1 MSASDFA
8 GNISGF
14 YPRKEVTMKKI
25 SILALGVLV
34 LGLVIWGVPLKEGFS
49 RERERITRAVAVL
62 HPTKGNSVRGI
73 VTFTKEKGGI
83 MVVADIEGLTPGKH
97 GFHIHEYGDCSAP
110 DGTSAGGHFNPE
122 GKPHGAPTS
131 QNRHVGDLG
140 NIPANAEGKAH
151 YEWTDP
157 VMTFTGT
164 RSIIGRAIIVHAD
177 EDDLKS
183 QPTGNA
189 GPRIACGVIG
199 IAKD

>member
-1 MSASDFA
+1 MQEYH
-8 GNISGF
+8 SGKKANKNQ
-14 YPRKEVTMKKI
+14 KEVTMKKI
-25 SILALGVLV
+25 SILAFGVLA
-34 LGLVIWGVPLKEGFS
+34 LTLVVWGIPR
-49 RERERITRAVAVL
+49 REELSGARETINAAVAVL
-62 HPTKGNSVRGI
+62 HPTKGNSIQGI
-73 VTFTKEKGGI
+73 VKFTKEKGGI
-83 MVVADIEGLTPGKH
+83 RVVADIEGIAPGNH

-110 DGTSAGGHFNPE
+110 DGTSAGAHFNPE

-157 VMTFTGT
+157 VITFTGT

-189 GPRIACGVIG
+189 GPRIACGIIG
-199 IAKD
+199 IAKE

>member
-8 GNISGF
+8 GKIIGIH
-14 YPRKEVTMKKI
+14 PGKEVTMKKI
-25 SILALGVLV
+25 TILAFGFLV
-34 LGLVIWGVPLKEGFS
+34 LGLVVWGAPWKEGFS
-49 RERERITRAVAVL
+49 GGRERITKAVAVL

-83 MVVADIEGLTPGKH
+83 RVVADLEGLTPGKH

-131 QNRHVGDLG
+131 KNRHVGDLG
-140 NIPANAEGKAH
+140 NITANAEGKAH
-151 YEWTDP
+151 YDWTDP
-157 VMTFTGT
+157 VISFAGT
-164 RSIIGRAIIVHAD
+164 RSVVGRAIIVHAG

-199 IAKD
+199 IAKE

>member
-1 MSASDFA
+1 
-8 GNISGF
+8 
-14 YPRKEVTMKKI
+14 MKNI
-25 SILALGVLV
+25 SILAFGALALTLVFWGMPRRDGVS
-34 LGLVIWGVPLKEGFS
+34 GG
-49 RERERITRAVAVL
+49 RETINAAVAVL
-62 HPTKGNSVRGI
+62 HATRGNSIQGI
-73 VTFTKEKGGI
+73 VKFTKERGGI
-83 MVVADIEGLTPGKH
+83 RVVADIEGLAPGSH

-131 QNRHVGDLG
+131 QIRHVGDLG
-140 NIPANAEGKAH
+140 NITANPEGKAH

-157 VMTFTGT
+157 VITLTGT

-189 GPRIACGVIG
+189 GPRIACGIIG
-199 IAKD
+199 IAKE

>member
-1 MSASDFA
+1 MTASDFA
-8 GNISGF
+8 GNTGGI
-14 YPRKEVTMKKI
+14 YPGKEVTMKKF
-25 SILALGVLV
+25 SILAFGFFALTLV
-34 LGLVIWGVPLKEGFS
+34 VWGAPWKESFS
-49 RERERITRAVAVL
+49 GGRERISRAVAVL
-62 HPTKGNSVRGI
+62 HPTRGNTAQGI
-73 VTFTKEKGGI
+73 VTFTKEKGGVR
-83 MVVADIEGLTPGKH
+83 VVADIEGLTPGKH

-140 NIPANAEGKAH
+140 NIAADAEGKAH
-151 YEWTDP
+151 FEWTDP
-157 VMTFTGT
+157 LIAFTGT
-164 RSIIGRAIIVHAD
+164 RSIIGRAIIVHVD

-199 IAKD
+199 IAKE

>member
-1 MSASDFA
+1 MQEYQ
-8 GNISGF
+8 SGKKANKNQ
-14 YPRKEVTMKKI
+14 KEVTMKKI
-25 SILALGVLV
+25 SILAFGVLALTLV
-34 LGLVIWGVPLKEGFS
+34 VWGIPRREGLSGA
-49 RERERITRAVAVL
+49 RETINAAVAVL
-62 HPTKGNSVRGI
+62 HPTKGNSVQGI
-73 VTFTKEKGGI
+73 VKFTKEKGGI
-83 MVVADIEGLTPGKH
+83 RVVADIEGIAPGNH

-110 DGTSAGGHFNPE
+110 DGTSAGAHFNPE

-140 NIPANAEGKAH
+140 NIPANAKGKAH

-157 VMTFTGT
+157 VITFTGT

-189 GPRIACGVIG
+189 GPRIACGIIG
-199 IAKD
+199 IAKE